1 MTTQITQDL
10 STEGQNKQIKRFIE
24 DAANSVTIDDIV
36 KFGFSKESAQEII
49 KSGNILQTDVKTAII
64 ESLKKLSIIDKR
76 FGPALAEFEV
86 IVPADYNH
94 EKQIDEF
101 GKRVRKEKTTYHY
114 NDDFTSKNFANATNK
129 LEPGKKYRVKLF
141 PILETVTSIDCTNFL
156 RKQNAILAG
165 GQGATLV
172 YDQAKDKLPK
182 GKWAV
187 SFDEKDALWKD
198 AGGHL
203 RVPCVLARSAGGF
216 GFGLGDFGDG
226 WGAGSCLVCFC
237 DLPAT
242 AGK

>member
-36 KFGFSKESAQEII
+36 KLGFSKESAQEII
-49 KSGNILQTDVKTAII
+49 KNGNILQSDVKTAVI

-76 FGPALAEFEV
+76 FGVPFEFEV
-86 IVPADYNH
+86 IVPADYDH
-94 EKQIDEF
+94 DTQIDTF
-101 GKRVRKEKTTYHY
+101 GKRVRKEKTTYYY
-114 NDDFTSKNFANATNK
+114 NDDFTSKNFAKATNK

-141 PILETVTSIDCTNFL
+141 PVLETVTSIDCMNFL

-165 GQGATLV
+165 GQGVTLV

-182 GKWAV
+182 DKWAV

-198 AGGHL
+198 ADGSH
-203 RVPCVLARSAGGF
+203 RVPYVFAYSD
-216 GFGLGDFGDG
+216 GDFEFALGYFGRDWLAGD
-226 WGAGSCLVCFC
+226 CLVCFC
-237 DLPAT
+237 DLPAET
-242 AGK
+242 GK